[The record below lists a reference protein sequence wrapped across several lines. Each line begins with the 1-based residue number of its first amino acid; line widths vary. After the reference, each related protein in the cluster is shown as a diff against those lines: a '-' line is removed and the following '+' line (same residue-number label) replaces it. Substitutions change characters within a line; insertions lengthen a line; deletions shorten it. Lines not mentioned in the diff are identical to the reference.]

1 MDDEQIDELIVA
13 LQGIRRQ
20 MERMAD
26 AAEAQ
31 VKETKAMRDL
41 VEAKRDEE
49 IREAWNS

>member
-1 MDDEQIDELIVA
+1 MDENLRRLLSLMLTEL
-13 LQGIRRQ
+13 R
-20 MERMAD
+20 RMAD